1 MDARALIVCAAMA
14 VAAGLVGCFA
24 VMRRMTLAADAFSH
38 VALPGIGLALVLRL
52 NPLIGALVALLA
64 GSMLIWAIE
73 GKTKL
78 STEAVTGVVFSVALA
93 IGSLTATGEEL
104 IDALF
109 GTPGSMTIAETIF
122 ALVAALAV
130 IAFILKARDRLLVSL
145 VSTEVAIAS
154 GIGVTSLQL
163 LFLVAFAVTVALG
176 MRYLGVLLMGSLI
189 IIPATVAKRLA
200 RSIDAMFAIAIGA
213 ALASTLLGTWIA
225 SLTHRPS
232 GPIIVAIAGCLF
244 FLSLVKLP
252 APRPKAYADKETPTH
267 DS

>member
-14 VAAGLVGCFA
+14 VAAGLVACFA

-73 GKTKL
+73 GRTKL
-78 STEAVTGVVFSVALA
+78 STEAITGVVFSVALA

-163 LFLVAFAVTVALG
+163 SFLVAFAVTVALG

-189 IIPATVAKRLA
+189 IIPVTVRESRYPSAQKCGGE
-200 RSIDAMFAIAIGA
+200 RSSDRNREHAVDASGETLRNRRRDDDEGA
-213 ALASTLLGTWIA
+213 HEQHPEI
-225 SLTHRPS
+225 TH
-232 GPIIVAIAGCLF
+232 
-244 FLSLVKLP
+244 
-252 APRPKAYADKETPTH
+252 
-267 DS
+267 

>member
-64 GSMLIWAIE
+64 GGMLIWAIE
-73 GKTKL
+73 GKAKL
-78 STEAVTGVVFSVALA
+78 STEAITGVVFSVALA
-93 IGSLTATGEEL
+93 IGSLTARGEEL

-109 GTPGSMTIAETIF
+109 GAPGGMTTIETAF
-122 ALVAALAV
+122 GLLAALAV
-130 IAFILKARDRLLVSL
+130 TGFIVKARDRLLVSL

-154 GIGVTSLQL
+154 DIGVARLELSFL
-163 LFLVAFAVTVALG
+163 LAFAVTVALG
-176 MRYLGVLLMGSLI
+176 MRYLGVLLMGSMI

-200 RSIDAMFAIAIGA
+200 RSIDGMFAIAIGA

-225 SLTHRPS
+225 AVAHRPS
-232 GPIIVAIAGCLF
+232 GPIIVAIAGGLF
-244 FLSLVKLP
+244 FLSLLKP
-252 APRPKAYADKETPTH
+252 
-267 DS
+267 

>member
-1 MDARALIVCAAMA
+1 MTTVDVKALVVCAAMA

-38 VALPGIGLALVLRL
+38 VALPGIGLALVLKL
-52 NPLIGALVALLA
+52 NPLIGAMVALLA

-78 STEAVTGVVFSVALA
+78 STEAITGVVFSVALA

-109 GTPGSMTIAETIF
+109 GTSGSMTTEEAVF
-122 ALVAALAV
+122 ALAAAVAV
-130 IAFILKARDRLLVSL
+130 IAFVLEARDRLLVSL
-145 VSTEVAIAS
+145 VSTDVAIAS
-154 GIGVTSLQL
+154 GIGVPRLQL
-163 LFLVAFAVTVALG
+163 SFLVAFAVTVALG

-200 RSIDAMFAIAIGA
+200 RSIDGMFVIAIGS
-213 ALASTLLGTWIA
+213 ALASTLLGSWIA
-225 SLTHRPS
+225 ALTARPS
-232 GPIIVAIAGCLF
+232 GPIIVAIAGGLF
-244 FLSLVKLP
+244 FLSLLK
-252 APRPKAYADKETPTH
+252 
-267 DS
+267 S